1 MDKKHSNLNEKNEE
15 LKAKIAAQN
24 EETRAKIH
32 AQKEEQKG
40 SQDKEKNKDGC
51 NCEDKNKKIEEL
63 TADLKRIQ
71 AEFENY
77 QKRTEKQNIEFRQY
91 ASANIISD
99 LLPVV
104 DSLEQ
109 GIKHNKELVLVYEQ
123 LLSILNKSGL
133 SKIEVNVGDEF
144 DHENMEC
151 LMQEESELAE
161 GKVAQVLLTGYM
173 LKDKILR
180 LAKISISKKKENKK
194 ECKEKEN
201 NNELNEK
208 ENKMEEN

>member
-1 MDKKHSNLNEKNEE
+1 MDKKHSNINQKNDE

-32 AQKEEQKG
+32 AQNE
-40 SQDKEKNKDGC
+40 EKNGFKVEGKDKTGC

-63 TADLKRIQ
+63 TIDLKRIQ

-77 QKRTEKQNIEFRQY
+77 QKRSEKQNMEFRQY
-91 ASANIISD
+91 ASASIISD

-133 SKIEVNVGDEF
+133 KKIEVNVGDEF

-151 LMQEESELAE
+151 LMQEESELAD
-161 GKVAQVLLTGYM
+161 GKVAQVLSTGYM

-180 LAKISISKKKENKK
+180 LTKISISKKKENKK
-194 ECKEKEN
+194 ECKEKDE
-201 NNELNEK
+201 
-208 ENKMEEN
+208 KMEEN